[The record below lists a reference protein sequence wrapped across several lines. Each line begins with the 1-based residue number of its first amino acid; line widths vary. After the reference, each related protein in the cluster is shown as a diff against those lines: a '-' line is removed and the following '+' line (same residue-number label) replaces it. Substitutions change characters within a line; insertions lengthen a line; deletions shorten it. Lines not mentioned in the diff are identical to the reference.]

1 MDISPERADELK
13 RRRRERYLIGILL
26 IVISVLS
33 YIGTKIFYS
42 GLELPFS
49 STILVFSLININ
61 IILLLLLLYLTVR
74 NLVKLFFERKKRIMG
89 ARLRAKLVLAFIIL
103 SLLPTIILFFVSVQF
118 ISVSLEYWYRI
129 PVERTLRTS
138 AEVCQEYYKNI
149 QEEISSYGNIMSRL
163 ITYHGYL
170 LRSKKE
176 ELDKFIKEK
185 RMEYRLAS
193 IMVFSQKMK
202 LHSQSLD
209 ERVDPHLFP
218 SPSKDRLK
226 RCIDTGTDIKEIRP
240 SITGD
245 IIRTIVPIFSRTESK
260 AVVGLLVLSRF
271 VPKTFVN
278 RLKKI
283 SKGYEEYKQFKT
295 LKGPIKLS
303 HMITLSIVTLLII
316 FSSIWFGFFLS
327 KEITVPIQKV
337 AEGTKRVASGDYD
350 FFIDMESEDEIG
362 ILVNSFNKM
371 TSDLKNS
378 KRQLEEAYKKVI
390 ESNKELENR
399 KIYIETILSNV
410 AAGVI
415 SLDKE
420 GRVLTINRSA
430 EMLLSVRA
438 TKVIGKR
445 YQEVM
450 ADEYIRVID
459 EFLNDQKQLQRG
471 AMERQISVNIQDR
484 YLTFVVYLNVLRD
497 EKGDY
502 AGLVVVFEDITEIEK
517 AQRMSAWRE
526 IARRIAHE
534 VKNPLTPIQLSAQRI
549 KKRYGNKLS
558 GEDGQ
563 ILKECTDL
571 IITQV
576 EELRRLVNEFAQFSR
591 MPVSRPVPGDVI
603 EVIDESIKLF
613 KEVPKGVEIRFS
625 RDSEIPLIPID
636 KDQMKRAL
644 VNIIDNAIDAID
656 GAGKIEINLRFD
668 RSSDR
673 VIIEVV
679 DNGRGIPP
687 EYKGRVF
694 EPYFSTKKHGTGL
707 GLTIVN
713 TIIKDHNGDIRI
725 EDNHPHGSR
734 CIIEL
739 PLRV

>member
-1 MDISPERADELK
+1 
-13 RRRRERYLIGILL
+13 
-26 IVISVLS
+26 
-33 YIGTKIFYS
+33 
-42 GLELPFS
+42 
-49 STILVFSLININ
+49 
-61 IILLLLLLYLTVR
+61 
-74 NLVKLFFERKKRIMG
+74 
-89 ARLRAKLVLAFIIL
+89 
-103 SLLPTIILFFVSVQF
+103 
-118 ISVSLEYWYRI
+118 
-129 PVERTLRTS
+129 
-138 AEVCQEYYKNI
+138 
-149 QEEISSYGNIMSRL
+149 
-163 ITYHGYL
+163 
-170 LRSKKE
+170 
-176 ELDKFIKEK
+176 
-185 RMEYRLAS
+185 
-193 IMVFSQKMK
+193 
-202 LHSQSLD
+202 
-209 ERVDPHLFP
+209 
-218 SPSKDRLK
+218 
-226 RCIDTGTDIKEIRP
+226 
-240 SITGD
+240 
-245 IIRTIVPIFSRTESK
+245 
-260 AVVGLLVLSRF
+260 
-271 VPKTFVN
+271 
-278 RLKKI
+278 
-283 SKGYEEYKQFKT
+283 
-295 LKGPIKLS
+295 
-303 HMITLSIVTLLII
+303 
-316 FSSIWFGFFLS
+316 
-327 KEITVPIQKV
+327 
-337 AEGTKRVASGDYD
+337 
-350 FFIDMESEDEIG
+350 MESEDEIG